1 MNDDFVLIKEIIIE
15 NPPTF
20 YQIKKVKKS
29 KEAGED
35 IYTKYYLTSNL
46 FFNNATSFH
55 VISKIVYDCKL
66 FLRDKIGYLPPLE
79 KMRLEIEVH
88 RNKNIDLDN
97 VAYFWKKLLLDIL
110 KTPTQRQLEKEKEKK
125 EKYRKEIITLNVIHD
140 DTTHY
145 IDDIRETFKF
155 GGNFL
160 IFRIYGRAKSEQKS
174 LDLFF
179 K

>member
-1 MNDDFVLIKEIIIE
+1 MNDDFVLIKEIVIE
-15 NPPTF
+15 NPPTY
-20 YQIKKVKKS
+20 YQIKQVKNS
-29 KEAGED
+29 KAAGED
-35 IYTKYYLTSNL
+35 IYTKYYLTANL

-79 KMRLEIEVH
+79 KMRLEIEIH
-88 RNKNIDLDN
+88 ASKHIDLDN
-97 VAYFWKKLLLDIL
+97 RSYFWKKLLLDIL
-110 KTPTQRQLEKEKEKK
+110 KTPTQRQLAKEAQKEA
-125 EKYRKEIITLNVIHD
+125 KYQKEIITLNVIYD
-140 DTTHY
+140 DTTQY

-174 LDLFF
+174 LDLYF

>member
-15 NPPTF
+15 NPPTY

-29 KEAGED
+29 KKAGED

-88 RNKNIDLDN
+88 RSKNIDLDN

-110 KTPTQRQLEKEKEKK
+110 KTPTQRQLAKESEKEA
-125 EKYRKEIITLNVIHD
+125 KYQKEIITLNVIYD
-140 DTTHY
+140 DTTQY

-160 IFRIYGRAKSEQKS
+160 IFRIYGRAKSEQKA